1 MQSERYEGLFV
12 GDMKLGD
19 LIDANYKLLTILSR
33 LGIRLGFGEVTV
45 EEMCRRYGLSP
56 QLFLII
62 CRIYTFD
69 GYTPSCESLGDED
82 LRRVVSYLR
91 ASHRYYKEYSLP
103 RLRKGVGETV
113 ASCDE
118 LHRKVLEKFFDDYCG
133 EVASHFAYEEDVV
146 FPYIDSLL
154 DGCVT
159 GDFRIGKFEDNHSDV
174 DEKLNDMKSI
184 IIKYLPEAC
193 PTEQRDD
200 MLFGICR
207 FEEDLA
213 RHTLIE
219 ERVLIPLVT
228 KIEKRL

>member
-1 MQSERYEGLFV
+1 MESDRHASIFCKE
-12 GDMKLGD
+12 MKLGD

-33 LGIRLGFGEVTV
+33 LGIRLGFGEITV

-69 GYTPSCESLGDED
+69 GYFPLCSELDED
-82 LRRVVSYLR
+82 DLRHIVDYLQ

-103 RLRKGVGETV
+103 RLRDGVNQTV
-113 ASCDE
+113 ESCDE
-118 LHRKVLEKFFDDYCG
+118 LHRKVLDKFFTDYCS
-133 EVASHFAYEEDVV
+133 EVASHFAYEEETV
-146 FPYIDSLL
+146 FPYIRALL
-154 DGCVT
+154 DGERPA
-159 GDFRIGKFEDNHSDV
+159 GFSIDRFEDNHSDI

-184 IIKYLPEAC
+184 IIKYLPEDC
-193 PTEQRDD
+193 PTEQRND
-200 MLFGICR
+200 MLFEIFR

-219 ERVLIPLVT
+219 DRLMIPLVA
-228 KIEKRL
+228 KIEQQL